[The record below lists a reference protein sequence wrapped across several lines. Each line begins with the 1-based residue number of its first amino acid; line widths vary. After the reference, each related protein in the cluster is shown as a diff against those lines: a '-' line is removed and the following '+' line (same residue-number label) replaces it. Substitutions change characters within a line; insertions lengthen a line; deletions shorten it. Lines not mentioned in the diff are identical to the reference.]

1 MFLFGTFTVTKWSGR
16 FTKISAKLITQEPSL
31 VESNA
36 EDLGHAA
43 VSLTADKHALSRNLD
58 STATQQYRPKQL
70 VSSPNKPRVEIKL
83 DRLPSRVL
91 VLVYTLNGN
100 EVKWVGENREECNL
114 DTTGE
119 TFVQCPLERFEVT
132 YDKQRFGESN
142 LVVFHSNNMPDKG
155 QLVSLSKSRPASQRW
170 VYHTME
176 SPRVTPDPGSLGE
189 LFNATWT
196 YRSDSEFSAAYATY
210 IALRPEQKAEA
221 VTVDFAEGKTKPVA
235 WMVSNCGSQLRIDF
249 VRRMQKYIDVDA
261 YGRCSHLLGKKLSC
275 SKSQERR
282 CLKPYKF
289 YLSFEN
295 ALCKDYITE
304 KYWEHLGE
312 ENIVPVVMGGLEGD
326 YKALGIPGSY
336 IDVRNFKSVKELT
349 DYLHY
354 LDRNSTAFNE
364 YFKWRQKYQKSP
376 YHYPLCNFCR
386 SYVLKPEMSRTK
398 IYHSL
403 SDFWVEKGKCGQEDQ
418 VIRRMLGQ

>member
-1 MFLFGTFTVTKWSGR
+1 MRLHPRRCIRNFALVIMLLFGTFTVTKWRGR
-16 FTKISAKLITQEPSL
+16 FMETPAKLKRQEPSL
-31 VESNA
+31 VETNA
-36 EDLGHAA
+36 AEFIVERATVSITA
-43 VSLTADKHALSRNLD
+43 VKRALSRDLY
-58 STATQQYRPKQL
+58 STATKQYHPKQL
-70 VSSPNKPRVEIKL
+70 VSSPKKPKVEIKL
-83 DRLPSRVL
+83 DRLPSRIL

-114 DTTGE
+114 DATGG

-132 YDKQRFGESN
+132 YDKQRFSESN
-142 LVVFHSNNMPDKG
+142 LVVFHSNNMPSNS
-155 QLVSLSKSRPASQRW
+155 QLVSLSKSRPTSQRW

-210 IALRPEQKAEA
+210 AALSPAQKAETI
-221 VTVDFAEGKTKPVA
+221 TVDFAEGKTKLVA

-249 VRRMQKYIDVDA
+249 VKQMQKFIDVDA

-275 SKSQERR
+275 SKSQEKR

-304 KYWEHLGE
+304 KYWEHLGKFQLLTTRHSKSLKSE
-312 ENIVPVVMGGLEGD
+312 RIVF
-326 YKALGIPGSY
+326 I
-336 IDVRNFKSVKELT
+336 
-349 DYLHY
+349 
-354 LDRNSTAFNE
+354 FNV
-364 YFKWRQKYQKSP
+364 
-376 YHYPLCNFCR
+376 N
-386 SYVLKPEMSRTK
+386 
-398 IYHSL
+398 
-403 SDFWVEKGKCGQEDQ
+403 DG
-418 VIRRMLGQ
+418 